1 MLRLSLLLVVVSIVC
16 ALSAV
21 SSFSVTSR
29 SFRTSS
35 MYSNRPD
42 INDFDSSELNYGSST
57 DFKNAQVKKMLLEEE
72 AQSNRIS
79 DLLKTAQKK
88 ADYLAAEKKV
98 LIIKDQ
104 EATTPAPTI
113 IKSDSKIVVEDNKKV
128 STTLSSAGSGFDIGL
143 LIAFPVIVG
152 TLGLFFVFPL
162 LIESLNKS
170 LPPPM
175 SY

>member
-1 MLRLSLLLVVVSIVC
+1 
-16 ALSAV
+16 
-21 SSFSVTSR
+21 
-29 SFRTSS
+29 

-88 ADYLAAEKKV
+88 ADYLAAEKEV
-98 LIIKDQ
+98 
-104 EATTPAPTI
+104 TTPAPTI
-113 IKSDSKIVVEDNKKV
+113 IQSDSKIVVEDNKKV